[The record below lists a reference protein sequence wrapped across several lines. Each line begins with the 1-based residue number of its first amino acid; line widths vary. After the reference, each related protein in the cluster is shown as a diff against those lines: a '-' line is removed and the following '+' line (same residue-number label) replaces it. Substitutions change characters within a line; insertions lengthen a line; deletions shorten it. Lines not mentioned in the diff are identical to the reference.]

1 MKKFFEK
8 NSLKIKIMLVFFIM
22 ISLIVLVF
30 YPLMPSML
38 NYPEDTYN
46 NDFQWELEHA
56 NYTVQFIE
64 IASIVIIIYSI
75 IVFKKL
81 SFLNKLE
88 QAQKDNDTEKL
99 IMIRNKL
106 FKVPDEIYLLQ
117 VCIPS
122 ICVPVIY
129 ALSTG
134 FIGITTI
141 KVFIIYASFII
152 VTGTFSSIYV
162 RSQFSKI
169 LTSLDLPL
177 LKFEKKASL
186 MSRMRYQ
193 IIPLIIVALMF
204 TSLLGYSLLINN
216 SSEVSY
222 NLYKTKLDDTFET
235 SEYNSLDE
243 VTTLMT
249 KISLPQESDKIYIM
263 YPDGSYHDATG
274 NEITFSDFWIKYT
287 NEFSIPKNIMIYD
300 YYGFDTR
307 GALKEIVIN
316 GAKYYVGIQYDLTSY
331 SSLIALAISMF
342 CLFVLNLVTLHT
354 TARSLANEVRGV
366 SKGMENIVKKVNYDD
381 KLPVTSNDE
390 IGELVVAFNE
400 VQELSKTYIG
410 EIQNSQNMLI
420 ERERLASLGQMI
432 GGIAH
437 NLKTPIM
444 SISGAAEGLTE
455 LVSEYVA
462 SIDNP
467 MVTKEDHKAIAKD
480 MLDWITKIKT
490 HTSYMSDIITTVK
503 GQATQLSASSYE
515 VFSVYDLSKR
525 VDILM
530 KHELKRANIDLNINI
545 SCDPTLK
552 INGDINSLIQVINN
566 LIANSIQAYDGKIN
580 ESILFNISADDKK
593 VFFKVSDHGCGIPKE
608 VQERLFKEMYTS
620 KGKKGTGLGL
630 YMSYSTIKGKFNG
643 NIEFESEVGKGTTF
657 TVTIPYT
664 K

>member
-1 MKKFFEK
+1 
-8 NSLKIKIMLVFFIM
+8 
-22 ISLIVLVF
+22 
-30 YPLMPSML
+30 
-38 NYPEDTYN
+38 
-46 NDFQWELEHA
+46 
-56 NYTVQFIE
+56 
-64 IASIVIIIYSI
+64 
-75 IVFKKL
+75 
-81 SFLNKLE
+81 
-88 QAQKDNDTEKL
+88 
-99 IMIRNKL
+99 
-106 FKVPDEIYLLQ
+106 
-117 VCIPS
+117 
-122 ICVPVIY
+122 
-129 ALSTG
+129 
-134 FIGITTI
+134 
-141 KVFIIYASFII
+141 
-152 VTGTFSSIYV
+152 
-162 RSQFSKI
+162 
-169 LTSLDLPL
+169 
-177 LKFEKKASL
+177 
-186 MSRMRYQ
+186 
-193 IIPLIIVALMF
+193 
-204 TSLLGYSLLINN
+204 
-216 SSEVSY
+216 
-222 NLYKTKLDDTFET
+222 
-235 SEYNSLDE
+235 
-243 VTTLMT
+243 
-249 KISLPQESDKIYIM
+249 
-263 YPDGSYHDATG
+263 
-274 NEITFSDFWIKYT
+274 
-287 NEFSIPKNIMIYD
+287 
-300 YYGFDTR
+300 
-307 GALKEIVIN
+307 
-316 GAKYYVGIQYDLTSY
+316 
-331 SSLIALAISMF
+331 MF

-530 KHELKRANIDLNINI
+530 KHELKRASIDLNINI